1 MVEWKVSFEELGEN
15 AAPWLTVSNMLED
28 LLPVGAS
35 VLISFKPAPWAGF
48 LFSLS

>member
-1 MVEWKVSFEELGEN
+1 MVERKVSFEELGEN
-15 AAPWLTVSNMLED
+15 ATPWLTLRNMLED

-35 VLISFKPAPWAGF
+35 VLISFKPTPWTGS